1 LNVELV
7 HLTDTHFG
15 CADEAA
21 LKAAARYIEEHKPQA
36 VIITGDISKDGLRV
50 EIEAAIAWMRTL
62 AAPVMVTPGNHDV
75 PYYNLWGR
83 IVDPWG
89 RFNRAAT
96 GVRTKAWHTPDWSIV
111 PINTARGVQV
121 RLNWAQGA
129 ISDHQ
134 VKVAAAELQNAAPG
148 ALRIIITH
156 HPLDWP
162 NDAPIHGQ
170 TINGQKAQHALV
182 AAGAHM
188 FLSGHLHFASARLI
202 QERALSIT
210 SGTLSQRVRHE
221 PCAFTAIRRP
231 APDTIETEI
240 VHVVQGLAQ
249 TAAVRRF
256 QLKSDGEV
264 GAPADLAEEAAK
276 LAHNIMAP

>member
-1 LNVELV
+1 LELV
-7 HLTDTHFG
+7 HLTDLHFG
-15 CADEAA
+15 CADAGA
-21 LKAAARYIEEHKPQA
+21 LAAAARYIEEHKPDA
-36 VIITGDISKDGLRV
+36 VIVTGDISKDGLRE
-50 EIEAAIAWMRTL
+50 EIEAAMAWLRTL

-83 IVDPWG
+83 IIDPWG
-89 RFNRAAT
+89 NFNRAAT
-96 GVRTKAWHTPDWSIV
+96 GVRTAAWHTPDWSIV
-111 PINTARGVQV
+111 PVNTARGVQV

-134 VKVAAAELQNAAPG
+134 VRVATRELRNAAPG

-162 NDAPIHGQ
+162 TDAPIHGQ
-170 TINGQKAQHALV
+170 TINGVQAQAALLE
-182 AAGAHM
+182 AGAQI

-210 SGTLSQRVRHE
+210 SGTLSQRLRHE
-221 PCAFTAIRRP
+221 PCAFAAIRRP
-231 APDTIETEI
+231 AADTVETEI
-240 VHVVQGLAQ
+240 VHVKQGLAE

-256 QLKSDGEV
+256 QLNGVS
-264 GAPADLAEEAAK
+264 
-276 LAHNIMAP
+276 